1 MKTNNGSTLISATHT
16 RENGMKER
24 FSTEEWNDLLV
35 LPFHL
40 FTAIAL
46 ADGEIQK
53 EELKEFLERT
63 QRGALGYKD
72 PLHKEVAR
80 GIIDADTAEL
90 FKAATANAGWDPER
104 VKQTMKEKLTAD
116 EYQGFIG
123 SMFIDL
129 VNIASASKTGG
140 WFRLFKKTAVDKDE
154 QERLVAIGLF
164 WELDLTRME
173 VFKK

>member
-1 MKTNNGSTLISATHT
+1 
-16 RENGMKER
+16 MKER
-24 FSTEEWNDLLV
+24 FSAAEWNDLLI

-63 QRGALGYKD
+63 TRGALGYRD

-80 GIIDADTAEL
+80 GIIDGDAGEL
-90 FKAATANAGWDPER
+90 LKAAAGASGWDPKR
-104 VKQTMKEKLTAD
+104 VKPMMKDKLTSD

-129 VNIASASKTGG
+129 LNIAKASKKGK
-140 WFRLFKKTAVDKDE
+140 WFRKKALGKDE
-154 QERLVAIGLF
+154 QERLAAIGIF
-164 WELDLTRME
+164 WDLDLGRME
-173 VFKK
+173 AFKK

>member
-1 MKTNNGSTLISATHT
+1 MKD
-16 RENGMKER
+16 R
-24 FSTEEWNDLLV
+24 FSTAEWNDLLI

-53 EELKEFLERT
+53 EELKEFLDRT
-63 QRGALGYKD
+63 QRGALGYRD

-80 GIIDADTAEL
+80 GIIDAEVEEL
-90 FKAATANAGWDPER
+90 FSSATAASGFDPKR
-104 VKQTMKEKLTAD
+104 VKQTMKEKLTAE

-123 SMFIDL
+123 SLFIDL

-140 WFRLFKKTAVDKDE
+140 WFRKKTAVDKDE
-154 QERLVAIGLF
+154 QERLIGIGLF
-164 WELDLTRME
+164 WDLDLSRME
-173 VFKK
+173 AFKK